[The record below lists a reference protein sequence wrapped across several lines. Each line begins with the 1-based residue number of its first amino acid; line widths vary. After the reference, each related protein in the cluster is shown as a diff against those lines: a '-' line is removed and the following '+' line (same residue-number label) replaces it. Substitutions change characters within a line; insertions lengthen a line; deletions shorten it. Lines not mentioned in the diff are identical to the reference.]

1 MIKNYFKTAWRNL
14 WKNKTFSVIIILGL
28 SVGLACCILM
38 FLFIQHELSYDKFNV
53 HASNIYRITSESES
67 TSGKT
72 NLAVTPAPWAPLM
85 KKDFHEINNFVRILK
100 SEKAVIGQPGQQKFY
115 ENDLLFADSTFFDV
129 FSFGL
134 LKGNSKQALEKPNCI
149 ILTRETAEKYFGSV
163 DPIGKTLEIN
173 SFVGTFNV
181 QITAIVNEIPS
192 TSHFKFNAIISLQTL
207 GDLSGLWSFHMFQS
221 YVLLN
226 NNVSTQ
232 ALETKFKGFVNKYI
246 ANNPQADGKHDI
258 HLQPLSS
265 IHLHSQMLGEI
276 GVNGDIKYIYI
287 FTGIALFILL
297 IACFNF
303 TNLST
308 ARSLTRAK
316 EIGLR
321 KVVGAEKQQLMKQFL
336 SETILFALI
345 ALALAIII
353 ASLALPVFNQLSG
366 RQLTFNLNNNYSLIL
381 LFVLLVVF
389 VGILAGIYPAVILSS
404 FRPVEVLK
412 GKLPIT
418 AKGVLFRKVL
428 VTLQFVICIALIAST
443 IIVTKQLQFLK
454 NKKLGFDKEN
464 VVIVT
469 LPKDVDSARLQTLKN
484 SILNNQVIS
493 NAAMASSIPGVNIPV
508 NQVNDGNTDLSKALS
523 MQMLFTDN
531 EFIRTMNIKILA
543 GRDFSS
549 EYATD
554 KTEGFILNEVAI
566 KKMGWQNPA
575 EAIGK
580 RFQWVRP
587 DVVLKSGKVIGVVQ
601 NFNITPLKSAVQPLV
616 LHYSPMR
623 FQYMYVRI
631 NQLNASHAIDIIEKS
646 FKRIYPKQSFEYSY
660 LDETL
665 NNMYASEGKTSQIFS
680 YFSFLAILIAC
691 MGILGLSLYSIQ
703 QHIKEI
709 GIRKVLG
716 ASVIRITSELVKDF
730 LKPVLIA
737 AIIAFPIAW
746 VAMNKWLQDFAYRV
760 NISWWIFAA
769 AGIVALLIA
778 MLAVSFQAI
787 KAAIANPVKSLRTE

>member
-1 MIKNYFKTAWRNL
+1 
-14 WKNKTFSVIIILGL
+14 
-28 SVGLACCILM
+28 
-38 FLFIQHELSYDKFNV
+38 
-53 HASNIYRITSESES
+53 
-67 TSGKT
+67 
-72 NLAVTPAPWAPLM
+72 
-85 KKDFHEINNFVRILK
+85 
-100 SEKAVIGQPGQQKFY
+100 
-115 ENDLLFADSTFFDV
+115 
-129 FSFGL
+129 
-134 LKGNSKQALEKPNCI
+134 
-149 ILTRETAEKYFGSV
+149 
-163 DPIGKTLEIN
+163 
-173 SFVGTFNV
+173 
-181 QITAIVNEIPS
+181 PS

-207 GDLSGLWSFHMFQS
+207 GDISGFWAYHMFQT

-258 HLQPLSS
+258 HLQPLNS
-265 IHLHSQMLGEI
+265 IHLHSQMLGEMV
-276 GVNGDIKYIYI
+276 VNGDIKYVYI

-353 ASLALPVFNQLSG
+353 AFLVLPQFNQLSG
-366 RQLTFNLNNNYSLIL
+366 RQLSLNLNSNYSLIL
-381 LFVLLVVF
+381 LFVLLVLF
-389 VGILAGIYPAVILSS
+389 VGILAGTYPAVILSS

-428 VTLQFVICIALIAST
+428 VTLQFVISIALIAST

-454 NKKLGFDKEN
+454 DKKLGFDKEN

-469 LPKDVDSARLQTLKN
+469 LPKDVDSTRLQTLKN
-484 SILNNQVIS
+484 SILNSQVIS
-493 NAAMASSIPGVNIPV
+493 NAAMASSIPGVNIPI

-531 EFIRTMNIKILA
+531 EFIRTMNMKILA

-554 KTEGFILNEVAI
+554 KTEGFILNEEAI
-566 KKMGWQNPA
+566 KKIGWQNPA

-580 RFQWVRP
+580 TFQWVRP

-616 LHYSPMR
+616 MHYSPIR

-646 FKRIYPKQSFEYSY
+646 YKEIYPKQSFEYSY

-665 NNMYASEGKTSQIFS
+665 NNMYASERKKNQIFS

-716 ASVIRITSELVKDF
+716 ASVTRITSELVKDF
-730 LKPVLIA
+730 LRPVLIA

-746 VAMNKWLQDFAYRV
+746 FAMNKWLQDFAYRI

-778 MLAVSFQAI
+778 MLTVSFQAI